1 MADYRII
8 TDSSCELPQEYA
20 GDNRFEHVPFR
31 VEVDGVPMRDSKD
44 INTKSLLEKIVNSKT
59 FASFDCPSPDVF
71 YYYIATSDA
80 KRVYIITI
88 SSKISGC
95 YVSAMLAKKL
105 YEDAHKDKEIFVID
119 SRSASGGESQLAL
132 LAMELEE
139 QGLTF
144 EEIKKQLTN
153 RRDKLRTIVLYDNIS
168 ALYKNVKFSKIKDA
182 IKSAANF
189 KSFFMGDSELEDKCF
204 KDICLKQNLTQL
216 ADSIANALKGASK
229 QTRVIITHC
238 NNLVGAEKLR
248 DMLMEKTGLS
258 NFVIMS
264 TSGSSS
270 MIACEGGMVVTF

>member
-8 TDSSCELPQEYA
+8 SDSSCELPVQYME
-20 GDNRFEHVPFR
+20 DERFMLAPFR
-31 VEVDGVPMRDSKD
+31 VEVDGVPIRDSKN

-71 YYYIATSDA
+71 YNLIAQGDA
-80 KRVYIITI
+80 KRIYIITI

-119 SRSASGGESQLAL
+119 SKSVSGGECQLAL
-132 LAMELEE
+132 LAMELEDK
-139 QGLTF
+139 GLSF
-144 EEIKKQLTN
+144 EDIKRQLTIS
-153 RRDKLRTIVLYDNIS
+153 RDKLCTVVLYNNIT
-168 ALYKNVKFSKIKDA
+168 ALSKNIKFSRFKEA
-182 IKSAANF
+182 ISKATNF
-189 KSFFMGDSELEDKCF
+189 KSFFIGEKEVEDKAF
-204 KDICLKQNLTQL
+204 KDICLKENLNQL
-216 ADSIANALKGASK
+216 ADRLANALKDASEH
-229 QTRVIITHC
+229 TRVVITHC
-238 NNLVGAEKLR
+238 NNLICAEKLR

-270 MIACEGGMVVTF
+270 MIASEGGLFVTF